1 MHGRLN
7 WTITIVAFALCASGS
22 SPVLA
27 QPPASPGEDTG
38 LIVEIGDR
46 KLKLGVDFSFAA
58 VLDRSQMDSLGRE
71 RQIKPAFLNVSASL
85 ELDKHFSF
93 FVVVNPVE
101 DAVLPKPYGPSAAD
115 RRTYFFPNQVLGNG
129 VSSDPNGI
137 KDVDD
142 YKYSGFDPILQQGAL
157 RFAYLDLHNETR
169 RLGLVIGRLL
179 VPQGWGLD
187 EPVWFTAKDMTHI
200 QRINAQA
207 DNGLDVYYS
216 APRVRVDLALIS
228 GNGNPFHDYA
238 YYNFTT
244 PTEDKNSAIGA
255 VITGKIHYS
264 NFTFGGT
271 YRRNFLNS
279 LIDDLASVQLSKHND
294 DAAIGFAAF
303 RPRPFVRA
311 FGEVA
316 SYKWGLAK
324 SSADHLP
331 GPSNKTPVYK
341 NGAYVGVD
349 LMSPE
354 TRFGKWGMTATY
366 EYLSR
371 DDSLVAWTAAND
383 LFGVTLGRHES
394 GTVFKG
400 MFQEKWLTAYGFVN
414 FVSNPY
420 PVLSAIV
427 PMAGPGA
434 GKSASNTKTGF
445 GIRFRMYPT

>member
-1 MHGRLN
+1 MHSRSKL
-7 WTITIVAFALCASGS
+7 TITIIAFALWASGS
-22 SPVLA
+22 SPILA
-27 QPPASPGEDTG
+27 QAPASPGNDTG
-38 LIVEIGDR
+38 LTVDIGDH

-58 VLDRSQMDSLGRE
+58 VDDRSQMDTLGRE
-71 RQIKPAFLNVSASL
+71 RQIKPAFVNLSAGVD
-85 ELDKHFSF
+85 LDQHFSLF
-93 FVVVNPVE
+93 LVINPVQ
-101 DAVLPKPYGPSAAD
+101 DSVVPKPYGPSLAD
-115 RRTYFFPNQVLGNG
+115 RRIYFFPNQTMGNG

-137 KDVDD
+137 KDIDD
-142 YKYSGFDPILQQGAL
+142 YKYSGFDPIIQQGAL
-157 RFAYLDLHNETR
+157 RFAYLDVHTGTQK
-169 RLGLVIGRLL
+169 LGMLIGRFL

-207 DNGLDVYYS
+207 DNGFDLYYS
-216 APRVRVDLALIS
+216 QRRARVDVALIT

-244 PTEDKNSAIGA
+244 PTEDKNSALGA

-264 NFTFGGT
+264 GFTFGGS

-279 LIDDLASVQLSKHND
+279 LIDDSASVQLSKHND
-294 DAAIGFAAF
+294 DAVIGFAAF
-303 RPRPFVRA
+303 RPGPFLRV

-331 GPSNKTPVYK
+331 GAPNKTPVYK
-341 NGAYVGVD
+341 DGAYVGVD

-354 TRFGKWGMTATY
+354 TRIGKWGLTATY

-371 DDSLVAWTAAND
+371 DDSLVAWAAAND
-383 LFGVTLGRHES
+383 QFDVTLGRHET
-394 GTVFKG
+394 GTIFKG
-400 MFQEKWLTAYGFVN
+400 LFQEKWLTAYGFVN
-414 FVSNPY
+414 FVENPY

-427 PMAGPGA
+427 PMTGTGS
-434 GKSASNTKTGF
+434 GKPARNTKSGF
-445 GIRFRMYPT
+445 GIRFRL